1 MWPWYKCTRGNGMN
15 NFKVAHPRT
24 NLQFEIDFTNA
35 HRQAVRRFTHPAQ
48 IEAACLRAQFPAIL
62 HPIQDEDL
70 IAGRIQM
77 GIVGLGIQHQT
88 GGFGFYMDQDK
99 VACELETGAGNAKYR
114 EDVHD
119 VLTYWKGR
127 NTTGIVLRNTPA
139 EIRKAL
145 VSDEWRTMPLPASP
159 ILRMAGAY
167 IDFDKLVRIGLP
179 GLRAEVDSFR
189 RKAADTDGDVVLFD
203 SMLDVLDLVAEV
215 CTHYAAQARSLAE
228 GAADESRR
236 EQLLRMA
243 AALEAITTRSPSS
256 MLEALQLVWIYGIM
270 APLIEYGRVDE
281 YLGDLYCHDVD
292 NGIITEE
299 DAVELL
305 ASFFRLIDHLDC
317 ETDGR
322 VIIGGY
328 GRRNPENADR
338 LCPAAIEACRTVR
351 EVLPQF
357 TLRFNKETP
366 RNVWDASMRCIA
378 EGRTY
383 PLLYNDD
390 VLVPGMMNAF
400 GVDRAR
406 AETYMP
412 LGCGEIEFDHYSF
425 GSPNGS
431 MNTLKILELAMRGNY
446 EPMTDWHL
454 GPATPPLTECKTFD
468 EFLEHYHRH
477 LEFYIQAQAKFEK
490 YEYEITGAMHP
501 FMMVTMLYDECL
513 ERGKAIFNGG
523 CAYLAG
529 TLEMYGNVNAANSL
543 AAIKR
548 LVFEEQVLPA
558 QKLLEAMD
566 ANFVGYERERKLL
579 LDVPKYGN
587 DDDYVDSI
595 FVDLHNYLNEK
606 TAEQAPKVGLAS
618 YLSVTINNA
627 QNTTLGRWVG
637 ATPDGRKSG
646 MPMANA
652 NNPSPGTDKNGITAM
667 LNSILKPG
675 HDNHAGMVSNIRFT
689 RETFTQFPEKM
700 QLLLGNYF
708 DRGAA
713 HAMITVVGREDL
725 KNAMERPQ
733 EYSDL
738 IVRVGGFSARF
749 VSLKKDVQQEIY
761 DRVTY

>member
-1 MWPWYKCTRGNGMN
+1 MN
-15 NFKVAHPRT
+15 NFKVAQPRT

-35 HRQAVRRFTHPAQ
+35 HREAVRSYTHPAQ

-62 HPIQDEDL
+62 HPIQEEDL

-77 GIVGLGIQHQT
+77 GLVGLGIQHQT
-88 GGFGFYMDQDK
+88 GGFGFYINQDK
-99 VACELETGAGNAKYR
+99 VAGELETGVGNAKYR
-114 EDVHD
+114 EDLHD
-119 VLTYWKGR
+119 LLTYWKGR
-127 NTTGIVLRNTPA
+127 NTNGIVLRNTP
-139 EIRKAL
+139 EDIRQAL

-167 IDFDKLVRIGLP
+167 VDFDKLVRIGLP
-179 GLRAEVDSFR
+179 GLRDEV
-189 RKAADTDGDVVLFD
+189 AAYRETARETGGDVVLFD
-203 SMLDVLDLVAEV
+203 SMLDVLELVGEV
-215 CTHYAAQARSLAE
+215 CTYYATQARSLAD
-228 GAADESRR
+228 AADDD
-236 EQLLRMA
+236 
-243 AALEAITTRSPSS
+243 TRSAQLTGIAEVLDAIQARPPAS
-256 MLEALQLVWIYGIM
+256 MSEALQLVWVYGIM

-281 YLGDLYCHDVD
+281 YLGDLYVHDVD
-292 NGIITEE
+292 NGVITEE
-299 DAVELL
+299 QATDLL
-305 ASFFRLIDHLDC
+305 RSFFRLIDHLDC

-322 VIIGGY
+322 AIIGGY

-338 LCPAAIEACRTVR
+338 LCLPAIEACRTVR

-357 TLRFNKETP
+357 TLRFNTDTP
-366 RNVWDASMRCIA
+366 EDVWAASMRCIE

-446 EPMTDWHL
+446 EPMTEWTL
-454 GPATPPLTECKTFD
+454 GPATTPLTECRTFD
-468 EFLEHYHRH
+468 EFLSCYRKH
-477 LEFYIQAQAKFEK
+477 LDFYIEAQAKFEK
-490 YEYEITGAMHP
+490 YEYEITGKIHP
-501 FMMVTMLYDECL
+501 FMMVTMLYDGCL

-548 LVFEEQVLPA
+548 LVFEEQTITA
-558 QKLLEAMD
+558 ERLLEAMD
-566 ANFVGYERERKLL
+566 ANFAGYERERRLL

-595 FVDLHNYLNEK
+595 FVDLHNYLSDK
-606 TAEQAPKVGLAS
+606 TMAQAAEVGLKS

-637 ATPDGRKSG
+637 ATPDGRKAG

-667 LNSILKPG
+667 LNSILKPR

-689 RETFTQFPEKM
+689 RETFTQYPEKM
-700 QLLLGNYF
+700 HQLLDSYF
-708 DRGAA
+708 ERGAA

-725 KNAMERPQ
+725 KNAMQRPQ

-749 VSLKKDVQQEIY
+749 VELKKDVQQEIY

>member
-1 MWPWYKCTRGNGMN
+1 
-15 NFKVAHPRT
+15 
-24 NLQFEIDFTNA
+24 
-35 HRQAVRRFTHPAQ
+35 
-48 IEAACLRAQFPAIL
+48 
-62 HPIQDEDL
+62 
-70 IAGRIQM
+70 M
-77 GIVGLGIQHQT
+77 GLVGLGIQHQT
-88 GGFGFYMDQDK
+88 GGFGYYIDQDK
-99 VACELETGAGNAKYR
+99 VACELERGAGNAKYR
-114 EDVHD
+114 EDLHD

-127 NTTGIVLRNTPA
+127 NTNGIVLRNMPDD
-139 EIRKAL
+139 IRPAL

-179 GLRAEVDSFR
+179 GLREEVASYR
-189 RKAADTDGDVVLFD
+189 EKASSGDGDIALFD

-215 CTHYAAQARSLAE
+215 CAYYSAQTRTLAA
-228 GAADESRR
+228 AADQNRR
-236 EQLLRMA
+236 TQLEKMA
-243 AALEAITTRSPSS
+243 DALDAIPHRAPES
-256 MLEALQLVWIYGIM
+256 MLEGLQLVWIYGIM

-281 YLGDLYCHDVD
+281 YLGDLYVHDVD

-299 DAVELL
+299 DAVDLL
-305 ASFFRLIDHLDC
+305 RSFFRLIDHLDC

-322 VIIGGY
+322 VIVGGY

-338 LCPAAIEACRTVR
+338 LCLHAIEACRTVR

-366 RNVWDASMRCIA
+366 PEVWAASIRCIE

-425 GSPNGS
+425 GTPSGS

-446 EPMTDWHL
+446 EPMTEWHL
-454 GPATPPLTECKTFD
+454 GPETPPLSECRTYD
-468 EFLEHYHRH
+468 EFLSVYHRH
-477 LEFYIQAQAKFEK
+477 LDFYIEAQAKFEK
-490 YEYEITGAMHP
+490 YEYEITGKLHP
-501 FMMVTMLYDECL
+501 FMMVTMLYDGCL

-523 CAYLAG
+523 CAHLGG

-543 AAIKR
+543 AAIKQ
-548 LVFEEQVLPA
+548 LVFEEKMLTA
-558 QKLLEAMD
+558 EKLLEAMD
-566 ANFVGYERERKLL
+566 ANFVGYERERRML

-595 FVDLHNYLNEK
+595 FVDLHEYLNARTK
-606 TAEQAPKVGLAS
+606 EQAPRVGLDS

-667 LNSILKPG
+667 LNSILKPR

-700 QLLLGNYF
+700 HQLLDSYF

-713 HAMITVVGREDL
+713 HAMITVVGRDDL
-725 KNAMERPQ
+725 RNAMERPE
-733 EYSDL
+733 EYADL

-749 VSLKKDVQQEIY
+749 VELKKDVQQEIY
-761 DRVTY
+761 DRITY

>member
-1 MWPWYKCTRGNGMN
+1 
-15 NFKVAHPRT
+15 
-24 NLQFEIDFTNA
+24 
-35 HRQAVRRFTHPAQ
+35 
-48 IEAACLRAQFPAIL
+48 
-62 HPIQDEDL
+62 
-70 IAGRIQM
+70 
-77 GIVGLGIQHQT
+77 
-88 GGFGFYMDQDK
+88 
-99 VACELETGAGNAKYR
+99 
-114 EDVHD
+114 
-119 VLTYWKGR
+119 
-127 NTTGIVLRNTPA
+127 
-139 EIRKAL
+139 
-145 VSDEWRTMPLPASP
+145 
-159 ILRMAGAY
+159 
-167 IDFDKLVRIGLP
+167 
-179 GLRAEVDSFR
+179 
-189 RKAADTDGDVVLFD
+189 
-203 SMLDVLDLVAEV
+203 
-215 CTHYAAQARSLAE
+215 
-228 GAADESRR
+228 
-236 EQLLRMA
+236 
-243 AALEAITTRSPSS
+243 
-256 MLEALQLVWIYGIM
+256 
-270 APLIEYGRVDE
+270 
-281 YLGDLYCHDVD
+281 
-292 NGIITEE
+292 
-299 DAVELL
+299 
-305 ASFFRLIDHLDC
+305 
-317 ETDGR
+317 
-322 VIIGGY
+322 
-328 GRRNPENADR
+328 
-338 LCPAAIEACRTVR
+338 
-351 EVLPQF
+351 
-357 TLRFNKETP
+357 
-366 RNVWDASMRCIA
+366 
-378 EGRTY
+378 
-383 PLLYNDD
+383 
-390 VLVPGMMNAF
+390 
-400 GVDRAR
+400 
-406 AETYMP
+406 
-412 LGCGEIEFDHYSF
+412 
-425 GSPNGS
+425 
-431 MNTLKILELAMRGNY
+431 
-446 EPMTDWHL
+446 
-454 GPATPPLTECKTFD
+454 
-468 EFLEHYHRH
+468 
-477 LEFYIQAQAKFEK
+477 
-490 YEYEITGAMHP
+490 MHP